1 MQTIT
6 LQVQDSFIP
15 DLLNYLEQFKNK
27 ITIQK
32 DKNLELD
39 PYFYQRQKQLQQD
52 IEDIDN
58 GKVQM
63 LSQEQYNIQMNN
75 FFKELKYDN

>member
-6 LQVQDSFIP
+6 LQVQDNFLP
-15 DLLNYLEQFKNK
+15 NLLNYLEQFKNEV
-27 ITIQK
+27 TIK
-32 DKNLELD
+32 RDKNLKLD

-52 IEDIDN
+52 IDDIDS

-63 LSQEQYNIQMNN
+63 ISNEDFWNEID
-75 FFKELKYDN
+75 KYVETLQR